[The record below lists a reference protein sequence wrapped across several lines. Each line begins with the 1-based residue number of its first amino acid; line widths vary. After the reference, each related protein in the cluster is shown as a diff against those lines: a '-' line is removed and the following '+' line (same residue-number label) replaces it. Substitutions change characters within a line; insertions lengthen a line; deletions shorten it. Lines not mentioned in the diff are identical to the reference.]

1 MQLSKQ
7 ELQEFKRLYKK
18 DYGVELTDLEATQF
32 APKVI
37 NLVRIANEPIKK
49 SNNKIDNK

>member
-1 MQLSKQ
+1 MQLTNQ
-7 ELQEFKRLYKK
+7 DIQEFKRLYKK
-18 DYGVELTDLEATQF
+18 DYGVELTDKEATQF

-37 NLVRIANEPIKK
+37 NLVRIANEPTNK